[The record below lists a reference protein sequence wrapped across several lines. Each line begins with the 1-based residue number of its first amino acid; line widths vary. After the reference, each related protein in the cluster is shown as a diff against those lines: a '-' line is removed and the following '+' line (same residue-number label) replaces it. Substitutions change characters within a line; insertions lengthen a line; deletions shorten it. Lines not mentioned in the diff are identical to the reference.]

1 MGAGRAIKT
10 KTMKDQ
16 IIRLLEEKNYVPLS
30 AENLQRHLRVTP
42 ESEPEFQRT
51 LRKLERD
58 GEIVQIKGARYALAS
73 DADLSPG
80 RIRMN
85 RAGKGFLAPDDASLK
100 EIAIPE
106 NATLTALHEDRVLV
120 RRDVRRKNFRDGD
133 QETGVVVRILERR
146 RTQIVG
152 TLSQSKNFLYV
163 IPDDPRIPH
172 DVYVTPPRD
181 VGRPARVGD
190 KVVVELREWEE
201 RNANPEGEIV
211 EVLGAPDEEGVD
223 MLSVLRQYNLPLH
236 FPKNVLAEAHAV
248 GSTVAEKDL
257 AGRLDCRAHNVITI
271 DPDDAKDF
279 DDAICLEKIS
289 AEQWRL
295 WVHIADVSHYV
306 KPGTALDEEARKR
319 GNSTYLVD
327 RVIPMLPEAL
337 SNELC
342 SLKPNVDRLTKCV
355 EFLVSADGRVLS
367 TKFHA
372 AVIHSQK
379 RFAYAQVLEILQRAP
394 ADDPIEQMLHSAHQL
409 AQKIRKHRFK
419 NGSLELDF
427 PETKIR
433 LDENGK
439 ILRIE
444 KNENDVSHQLI
455 EEYMLLA
462 NEAVATRLM
471 SLRTPA
477 IYRVH
482 EEPDARRL
490 QEYRQDVLA
499 HNVQCGNLSQPA
511 EVQKLLAKLGTLP
524 IGPALKIGFLKSL
537 MRACYSVE
545 PLGHYGLAKKKYTH
559 FTSPIRRYADLVV
572 HRALFDKI
580 AAKASA
586 LKEIAEHISV
596 TERNSADAERDSKD
610 VKLFAFLK
618 AQLESGEPI
627 KYSALVTDV
636 RNFGFFVDV
645 SGLAMSGL
653 VPLSTIE
660 DDFYVF
666 DDRRR
671 NLVGRR
677 TRRVIKLGDKL
688 TVQVAKVDS
697 FKKQVDFC
705 LAVEERKPTP
715 LRPQPSRPAPA
726 RPQQF
731 SQHKKPEPFRPENKR
746 PSFTPANK
754 SHWKKSGEKDS
765 RPPSAHRPD
774 SRQQDSRSNPSR
786 REDSRSQESKPMFRT
801 SGSQLPTSQRP
812 LMKASSSGTF
822 SKRRR

>member
-1 MGAGRAIKT
+1 MEERILNLLGQ
-10 KTMKDQ
+10 KD
-16 IIRLLEEKNYVPLS
+16 YVPLS
-30 AENLQRHLRVTP
+30 ADNLQRHLRVPP
-42 ESEPEFQRT
+42 EREPEFARA
-51 LRKLERD
+51 LRKLERA
-58 GEIVQIKGARYALAS
+58 GEVVCIKGNRFIRPS
-73 DADLSPG
+73 EADLIPG

-85 RAGKGFLAPDDASLK
+85 RAGKGFLAPDDSSLK

-106 NATLTALHEDRVLV
+106 SATGTALHEDRVLV

-133 QETGVVVRILERR
+133 QETGTVVRILERK

-152 TLSQSKNFLYV
+152 TLAQGRNSLYV
-163 IPDDPRIPH
+163 IPDDPRMPH
-172 DVYVTPPRD
+172 DIYVPPAKD

-190 KVVVELREWEE
+190 KVVVELREWES
-201 RNANPEGEIV
+201 RHTSPEGEIV
-211 EVLGAPDEEGVD
+211 EVLGAPDAEGVD
-223 MLSVLRQYNLPLH
+223 MLSVLRQYDLPLH
-236 FPKNVLAEAHAV
+236 FPKEVLAEAHAI
-248 GSTVAEKDL
+248 GSTVDAKDF
-257 AGRLDCRAHNVITI
+257 ADRLDCRAHNVITI

-279 DDAICLEKIS
+279 DDAICLERS
-289 AEQWRL
+289 SPEQWRL

-306 KPGTALDEEARKR
+306 KPGTALDAEAEKR

-355 EFLVSADGRVLS
+355 EFVVANDGRVIS
-367 TKFHA
+367 TKFHS
-372 AVIHSQK
+372 AVIHSQR
-379 RFAYAQVLEILQRAP
+379 RFAYKQVLEILQRAP
-394 ADDPIEQMLHSAHQL
+394 TDDPIEQMLHQAHEL
-409 AQKIRKHRFK
+409 AQKIRRARFK

-427 PETKIR
+427 PEMKIR
-433 LDENGK
+433 LDEHGK

-471 SLRTPA
+471 ALQTPA
-477 IYRVH
+477 IYRIH

-490 QEYRQDVLA
+490 QEYRQEVLA
-499 HNVQCGNLSQPA
+499 YHVPCGNLSHPA
-511 EVQKLLAKLGTLP
+511 EIQKLLAKLGTLP

-537 MRACYSVE
+537 MRARYAVE

-572 HRALFDKI
+572 HRALFEKN
-580 AAKASA
+580 APKAGA
-586 LKEIAEHISV
+586 LKAVAEHISV

-610 VKLFAFLK
+610 VKLYAFLI
-618 AQLESGEPI
+618 AQLESGEPV
-627 KYSALVTDV
+627 KYPALVTDV

-645 SGLAMSGL
+645 PGLAMSGL
-653 VPLSTIE
+653 VPLSLIQ

-666 DDRRR
+666 DEARR

-677 TRRVIKLGDKL
+677 TRRMIKLGDKL
-688 TVQVAKVDS
+688 TVQVARVDK

-705 LAVEERKPTP
+705 LATEEGKVAAP
-715 LRPQPSRPAPA
+715 RPPGSRPNAA

-731 SQHKKPEPFRPENKR
+731 QRDTKHPQSSHRDAKR
-746 PSFTPANK
+746 PQSP
-754 SHWKKSGEKDS
+754 
-765 RPPSAHRPD
+765 RPG
-774 SRQQDSRSNPSR
+774 NTR
-786 REDSRSQESKPMFRT
+786 REDSRRQDSRPGKPQNARPSNERQENPNKPATFQT
-801 SGSQLPTSQRP
+801 SGSKFSTTQRP
-812 LMKASSSGTF
+812 LIKSSGSQRF
-822 SKRRR
+822 SRRQR

>member
-1 MGAGRAIKT
+1 M
-10 KTMKDQ
+10 
-16 IIRLLEEKNYVPLS
+16 EEKILQLLAQKDYVPLS

-42 ESEPEFQRT
+42 DREPEFARA

-58 GEIVQIKGARYALAS
+58 GEIALIKASRYVRTS
-73 DADLSPG
+73 DADLIPG

-85 RAGKGFLAPDDASLK
+85 RAGKGFLQPDDSSLK
-100 EIAIPE
+100 EIAIAE
-106 NATLTALHEDRVLV
+106 SATGTALHEDRVLV

-133 QETGVVVRILERR
+133 QETGTVVRILERK

-152 TLSQSKNFLYV
+152 TLAQGRNSLYV
-163 IPDDPRIPH
+163 IPDDPRMPH
-172 DVYVTPPRD
+172 DIYVPPAKD

-190 KVVVELREWEE
+190 KVVVELREWES
-201 RNANPEGEIV
+201 RHTSPEGEIV
-211 EVLGAPDEEGVD
+211 EVLGAPDAEGVD
-223 MLSVLRQYNLPLH
+223 MLSVLRQYDLPLH
-236 FPKNVLAEAHAV
+236 FPKEVLAEARAI
-248 GSTVAEKDL
+248 GSTVDAKDF
-257 AGRLDCRAHNVITI
+257 AGRVDCRAHQVITI

-279 DDAICLEKIS
+279 DDAICLERIS
-289 AEQWRL
+289 PEQWRL

-306 KPGTALDEEARKR
+306 KPGTALDAEAEKR

-355 EFLVSADGRVLS
+355 EFLVADDGRVLS
-367 TKFHA
+367 SKFYS
-372 AVIHSQK
+372 AVIHSQR

-394 ADDPIEQMLHSAHQL
+394 TQDPIEKMLHQAHEL
-409 AQKIRKHRFK
+409 AQKIRRARFK

-427 PETKIR
+427 PEMKIR
-433 LDENGK
+433 LDEQGK

-471 SLRTPA
+471 ALRTPA
-477 IYRVH
+477 IYRIH

-490 QEYRQDVLA
+490 QEYRQEVLA
-499 HNVQCGNLSQPA
+499 HNVQCGNLSHAA
-511 EVQKLLAKLGTLP
+511 EIQKLLHKLGTLP

-537 MRACYSVE
+537 MRARYAVE

-572 HRALFDKI
+572 HRALFDKN
-580 AAKASA
+580 AAKAGA
-586 LKEIAEHISV
+586 LKSIAEHISV

-610 VKLFAFLK
+610 VKLYAFLI

-627 KYSALVTDV
+627 KYPALVTDV

-645 SGLAMSGL
+645 PGLAMSGL
-653 VPLSTIE
+653 VPLSLIE

-666 DDRRR
+666 DEARR

-677 TRRVIKLGDKL
+677 TRRMIRLGDKL
-688 TVQVAKVDS
+688 TVQVARVDK

-705 LAVEERKPTP
+705 LAVEEGKASSMRSSS
-715 LRPQPSRPAPA
+715 SRPNVP

-731 SQHKKPEPFRPENKR
+731 RQQAKPPQSSRPDSKR
-746 PSFTPANK
+746 PSSSRPGN
-754 SHWKKSGEKDS
+754 SRRQDS
-765 RPPSAHRPD
+765 RPGKSQNARPSNEHP
-774 SRQQDSRSNPSR
+774 QNPN
-786 REDSRSQESKPMFRT
+786 KPAMFQT
-801 SGSQLPTSQRP
+801 SGSKFSTTQRP
-812 LMKASSSGTF
+812 LIKSSGSQRF

>member
-1 MGAGRAIKT
+1 M
-10 KTMKDQ
+10 
-16 IIRLLEEKNYVPLS
+16 
-30 AENLQRHLRVTP
+30 RVTP
-42 ESEPEFQRT
+42 EHEPEFQRA
-51 LRKLERD
+51 LRKLERE
-58 GEIVQIKGARYALAS
+58 GEIVCIKGARYALAS
-73 DADLSPG
+73 DADLIPG

-85 RAGKGFLAPDDASLK
+85 RSGRGFLQPDDPNIK
-100 EIAIPE
+100 EISIAE
-106 NATLTALHEDRVLV
+106 SATGTALHEDRVLV
-120 RRDVRRKNFRDGD
+120 RRDSRRKNFRDGD
-133 QETGVVVRILERR
+133 QENGTVVRILERK

-152 TLSQSKNFLYV
+152 TLAQSKQFLYV

-181 VGRPARVGD
+181 VGRKPNLGD
-190 KVVVELREWEE
+190 KVVVELREWES
-201 RNANPEGEIV
+201 RHSNPEGEII

-236 FPKNVLAEAHAV
+236 FPKNVLAEANAA
-248 GSTVAEKDL
+248 GSVVAEKDL
-257 AGRLDCRAHNVITI
+257 AGRLDCRAHNVVTI

-279 DDAICLEKIS
+279 DDAICLEKVS
-289 AEQWRL
+289 PEQWRL

-342 SLKPNVDRLTKCV
+342 SLKPDVDRLTKCV
-355 EFLVSADGRVLS
+355 EFLVSADGRVLN

-372 AVIHSQK
+372 AVIHSQR
-379 RFAYAQVLEILQRAP
+379 RFSYQQVLAILQRAP

-419 NGSLELDF
+419 NGSLDLDF

-433 LDENGK
+433 LEENGK

-490 QEYRQDVLA
+490 QEYRQEVMA
-499 HNVQCGNLSQPA
+499 HNVQCGNLGQPA

-572 HRALFDKI
+572 HRALFDKNP
-580 AAKASA
+580 AKASA

-610 VKLFAFLK
+610 VKLFAFLRT
-618 AQLESGEPI
+618 QLESGEPI
-627 KYSALVTDV
+627 KYPALVTDV

-645 SGLAMSGL
+645 PGLAMSGL

-705 LAVEERKPTP
+705 LAVEERKPAP
-715 LRPQPSRPAPA
+715 LRPQAPRPAPA

-731 SQHKKPEPFRPENKR
+731 SQQKKSPPLRQENKR
-746 PSFTPANK
+746 PAFTPADK
-754 SHWKKSGEKDS
+754 SHWKKKSG
-765 RPPSAHRPD
+765 
-774 SRQQDSRSNPSR
+774 QDSQRTDARSNSSR
-786 REDSRSQESKPMFRT
+786 REDARPQESKPMFRT
-801 SGSQLPTSQRP
+801 SGSQLPTSPRP

>member
-1 MGAGRAIKT
+1 
-10 KTMKDQ
+10 MKEE
-16 IIRLLEEKNYVPLS
+16 ILRLLEQKDYMPANMPEMLRWLRLPPNRQQD
-30 AENLQRHLRVTP
+30 LQVVL
-42 ESEPEFQRT
+42 E
-51 LRKLERD
+51 KLEQT
-58 GEIVQIKGARYALAS
+58 GEIARVKGNRYILPRE
-73 DADLSPG
+73 ADLIPG

-85 RAGKGFLAPDDASLK
+85 RAGKGFLAPDDSAIK
-100 EIAIPE
+100 EIAIAE
-106 NATLTALHEDRVLV
+106 SATGTALHEDRVLV
-120 RRDVRRKNFRDGD
+120 RRDVRRKSFREGD
-133 QETGVVVRILERR
+133 QETGVVVRILERK

-152 TLSQSKNFLYV
+152 TLRQSKNFLYV

-181 VGRPARVGD
+181 VGRPARLGD
-190 KVVVELREWEE
+190 KVVVELREWES
-201 RNANPEGEIV
+201 RHMNPEGEIV
-211 EVLGAPDEEGVD
+211 EILGAPDAEGVD
-223 MLSVLRQYNLPLH
+223 MLSVLRQYDLPLH
-236 FPKNVLAEAHAV
+236 FPKAVLAEAHAI
-248 GSTVAEKDL
+248 GSVVHEHDL
-257 AGRLDCRAHNVITI
+257 AGRLDCRAHNVVTI

-279 DDAICLEKIS
+279 DDAICLERIS

-355 EFLVSADGRVLS
+355 EFLVAHDGRVLS
-367 TKFHA
+367 TKFHS
-372 AVIHSQK
+372 AVIHSQR

-394 ADDPIEQMLHSAHQL
+394 ADEPIERMLHQAHEL
-409 AQKIRKHRFK
+409 AQKIRRHRFK

-427 PETKIR
+427 PEMKIR
-433 LDENGK
+433 LDEQGK

-471 SLRTPA
+471 SQRTPA
-477 IYRVH
+477 IYRIH

-490 QEYRQDVLA
+490 QEYRQDVLS
-499 HNVQCGNLSQPA
+499 HNVSCGNLNQPH
-511 EVQKLLAKLGTLP
+511 EVQKLLSKLGTLP
-524 IGPALKIGFLKSL
+524 IGAALKIGFLKSL
-537 MRACYSVE
+537 MRARYAIE

-572 HRALFDKI
+572 HRALFDKN
-580 AAKASA
+580 AVKEGA

-618 AQLESGEPI
+618 AQLESGDPI
-627 KYSALVTDV
+627 KYPALVTDV

-645 SGLAMSGL
+645 PGLAMSGL
-653 VPLSTIE
+653 VPLSTIQ

-666 DDRRR
+666 DESRR

-677 TRRVIKLGDKL
+677 TRRVIRLGDKL

-705 LAVEERKPTP
+705 LAAEVGKPAAA
-715 LRPQPSRPAPA
+715 RQSGSRSAPA
-726 RPQQF
+726 RPQSFQKNPKRPQF
-731 SQHKKPEPFRPENKR
+731 S
-746 PSFTPANK
+746 
-754 SHWKKSGEKDS
+754 
-765 RPPSAHRPD
+765 RPD
-774 SRQQDSRSNPSR
+774 SKRPPAASAQNSR
-786 REDSRSQESKPMFRT
+786 RENPRRQES
-801 SGSQLPTSQRP
+801 RP
-812 LMKASSSGTF
+812 AKSSSQPARPQL
-822 SKRRR
+822 KRENKFVLKTSVRSFGGKNRGGRR

>member
-1 MGAGRAIKT
+1 MKT
-10 KTMKDQ
+10 Q
-16 IIRLLEEKNYVPLS
+16 ILRLLAQKNYAPLS
-30 AENLQRHLRVTP
+30 AENLQRHLRVP
-42 ESEPEFQRT
+42 HDREPEFHRT
-51 LRKLERD
+51 LRRLERD

-73 DADLSPG
+73 DADLIPG
-80 RIRMN
+80 RVRMN
-85 RAGKGFLAPDDASLK
+85 RSGRGFLQPDDPALT
-100 EIAIPE
+100 EISIAE
-106 NATLTALHEDRVLV
+106 SATGTALHEDRVLV

-133 QETGVVVRILERR
+133 QENGTVVRILERQ
-146 RTQIVG
+146 RTQLVG
-152 TLSQSKNFLYV
+152 TLQKSQQFLYV

-181 VGRPARVGD
+181 LGRPARVGD
-190 KVVVELREWEE
+190 KVVVELRAWES
-201 RNANPEGEIV
+201 RHSNPEGEIV

-223 MLSVLRQYNLPLH
+223 MLSVLRQYHLPLH
-236 FPKNVLAEAHAV
+236 FPKSVLAEAHAV
-248 GSTVAEKDL
+248 GQVVSAKEL
-257 AGRLDCRAHNVITI
+257 AGRLDCRSHNVITI

-279 DDAICLEKIS
+279 DDAICLQRVS
-289 AEQWRL
+289 PEQWRL

-306 KPGTALDEEARKR
+306 KPGSTLDTEARKR

-355 EFLVSADGRVLS
+355 EFLVANDGRVLHA
-367 TKFHA
+367 KFHA
-372 AVIHSQK
+372 AVIHSQR
-379 RFAYAQVLEILQRAP
+379 RFTYAQVLAILQRAP
-394 ADDPIEQMLHSAHQL
+394 AAEPIEQMLHQAHQL
-409 AQKIRKHRFK
+409 AQKIRKLRFR
-419 NGSLELDF
+419 NGSLDLDF

-433 LDENGK
+433 LDANGHV
-439 ILRIE
+439 LRIE

-490 QEYRQDVLA
+490 QEYRQEVLA
-499 HNVQCGNLSQPA
+499 HRVACGNLSQPA
-511 EVQKLLAKLGTLP
+511 EVQKLLHKLGALP

-572 HRALFDKI
+572 HRALFEKNV
-580 AAKASA
+580 AAAGA

-610 VKLFAFLK
+610 VKLYAFLK
-618 AQLESGEPI
+618 AQLASGSPQ
-627 KYSALVTDV
+627 KYPALVTDV
-636 RNFGFFVDV
+636 RNFGFFVEV
-645 SGLAMSGL
+645 PGLAMSGL

-666 DDRRR
+666 DEARR

-677 TRRVIKLGDKL
+677 TRRVISLGDKL

-705 LAVEERKPTP
+705 LAGDERKSEGRRFAGRKT
-715 LRPQPSRPAPA
+715 
-726 RPQQF
+726 
-731 SQHKKPEPFRPENKR
+731 KR
-746 PSFTPANK
+746 
-754 SHWKKSGEKDS
+754 
-765 RPPSAHRPD
+765 
-774 SRQQDSRSNPSR
+774 
-786 REDSRSQESKPMFRT
+786 
-801 SGSQLPTSQRP
+801 
-812 LMKASSSGTF
+812 
-822 SKRRR
+822 

>member
-1 MGAGRAIKT
+1 MR
-10 KTMKDQ
+10 DQ
-16 IIRLLEEKNYVPLS
+16 IIGLLEQKDYVPLS

-42 ESEPEFQRT
+42 EREPEFQRT

-58 GEIVQIKGARYALAS
+58 GEIACIKGARYALAR
-73 DADLSPG
+73 DADLIPG

-85 RAGKGFLAPDDASLK
+85 RSGRGFLQPDDASIK
-100 EIAIPE
+100 EISIAE
-106 NATLTALHEDRVLV
+106 SATGTALHEDRVLV
-120 RRDVRRKNFRDGD
+120 RRDSRRKNFREGD
-133 QETGVVVRILERR
+133 QENGTVVRILERK

-152 TLSQSKNFLYV
+152 TLAQSKQFLYV

-190 KVVVELREWEE
+190 KVVVELREWES
-201 RNANPEGEIV
+201 RHSNPEGEIV

-236 FPKNVLAEAHAV
+236 FPKAVLAEAHAV
-248 GSTVAEKDL
+248 GNVVHEKDL
-257 AGRLDCRAHNVITI
+257 ADRLDCRAHNVITI

-289 AEQWRL
+289 ADQWRL

-355 EFLVSADGRVLS
+355 EFLVSADGRVLN

-372 AVIHSQK
+372 AVIHSQR
-379 RFAYAQVLEILQRAP
+379 RFSYQQVLAILQRAP

-419 NGSLELDF
+419 NGSLDLDF

-490 QEYRQDVLA
+490 QEYRQEVMA
-499 HNVQCGNLSQPA
+499 HNVQCGNLGQPA

-580 AAKASA
+580 SAKASA

-618 AQLESGEPI
+618 AQLESGEPV
-627 KYSALVTDV
+627 KYPALVTDV

-705 LAVEERKPTP
+705 LAEEERKPAP
-715 LRPQPSRPAPA
+715 LRPQPTRPAPA

-731 SQHKKPEPFRPENKR
+731 SQHKKSAPFGQENKR

-754 SHWKKSGEKDS
+754 SHWKKSGQKDS

-774 SRQQDSRSNPSR
+774 SRPQDSRSNPSR

-812 LMKASSSGTF
+812 LMKSSSSGNF